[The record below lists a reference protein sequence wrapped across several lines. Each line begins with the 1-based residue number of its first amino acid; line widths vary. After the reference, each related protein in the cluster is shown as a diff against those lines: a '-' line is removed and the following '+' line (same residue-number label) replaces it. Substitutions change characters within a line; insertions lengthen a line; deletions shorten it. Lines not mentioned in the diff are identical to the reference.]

1 MTQAELGLAVN
12 ASRSA
17 VNAWE
22 NHRTVPRNKIGKVE
36 EVLGVTLD
44 EAPPADHRGDL
55 LAQLRDII
63 DEAGEAG
70 GDTTG
75 RGRT

>member
-1 MTQAELGLAVN
+1 MSQAELGQAVG

-17 VNAWE
+17 VNSWE
-22 NHRTVPRNKIGKVE
+22 NGRSSPRNRIGKIE
-36 EVLGVTLD
+36 EVLGITLY
-44 EAPPADHRGDL
+44 EVPPADHRDDL
-55 LAQLRDII
+55 LAQLREII

-75 RGRT
+75 RTRT